1 MPSTKHIESRILDFP
16 LPFKPVIALN
26 DGSKSRII
34 VRLPYDLK
42 PSIDRVFMNILSN
55 HIKTTTQPA
64 IQIKKYSCCCFSTHF
79 RAFCC
84 GWLDHGQGV
93 VLCWWDREQSR
104 ELYAPWL
111 FMYRKPSK
119 FQVPIPLLFDV
130 IWVI

>member
-42 PSIDRVFMNILSN
+42 PSIDRVFMNILLN
-55 HIKTTTQPA
+55 HNKTTTQRA
-64 IQIKKYSCCCFSTHF
+64 IQINKCSCCFSTTHF

-84 GWLDHGQGV
+84 GWLDHAMFCEMVFDGTENRVENYMLRGCSCTVDQANFRFQF
-93 VLCWWDREQSR
+93 LCC
-104 ELYAPWL
+104 L
-111 FMYRKPSK
+111 M
-119 FQVPIPLLFDV
+119 
-130 IWVI
+130 

>member
-64 IQIKKYSCCCFSTHF
+64 IQIKKHSCCCFSILTF
-79 RAFCC
+79 ARSAAV
-84 GWLDHGQGV
+84 GWIMV
-93 VLCWWDREQSR
+93 R
-104 ELYAPWL
+104 ELFCVDGTENRVENYMLRGCSCTVNQANFRSRFL
-111 FMYRKPSK
+111 CCLM
-119 FQVPIPLLFDV
+119 
-130 IWVI
+130 